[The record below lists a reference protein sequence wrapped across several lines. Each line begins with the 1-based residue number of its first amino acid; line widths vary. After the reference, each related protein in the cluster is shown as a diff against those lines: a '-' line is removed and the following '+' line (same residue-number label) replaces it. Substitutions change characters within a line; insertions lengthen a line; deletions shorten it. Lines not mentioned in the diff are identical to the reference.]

1 MERGGYDSIEADEPL
16 RQANL
21 GPVGR
26 LYHRLVGVPGWS
38 GRGSRVRLLTILLM
52 CAAVLSM
59 FSGIYAYGATPL
71 AIVVLAASVMCAW
84 SIGGWLVEPY
94 GDGWLRGL
102 LWGLCVAAAF
112 FLLHRIVLTVMLSV
126 WAWIHLGTSVG
137 QARMASAATLPL
149 AIPAWVGFP
158 IFGLIWRRSSH
169 GRTVMRSGRKV
180 IVPILILAAIVFL
193 GAESAYMAN
202 LKR

>member
-1 MERGGYDSIEADEPL
+1 
-16 RQANL
+16 
-21 GPVGR
+21 
-26 LYHRLVGVPGWS
+26 
-38 GRGSRVRLLTILLM
+38 
-52 CAAVLSM
+52 
-59 FSGIYAYGATPL
+59 
-71 AIVVLAASVMCAW
+71 
-84 SIGGWLVEPY
+84 
-94 GDGWLRGL
+94 
-102 LWGLCVAAAF
+102 
-112 FLLHRIVLTVMLSV
+112 VMLSV